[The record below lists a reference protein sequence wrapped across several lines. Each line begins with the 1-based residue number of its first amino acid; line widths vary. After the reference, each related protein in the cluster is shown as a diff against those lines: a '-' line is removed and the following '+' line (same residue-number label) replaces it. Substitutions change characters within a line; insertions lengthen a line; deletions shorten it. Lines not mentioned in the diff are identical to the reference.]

1 MTTFNDISQRILEGR
16 YLLEGETP
24 EQAMRRAADA
34 YASNKEHADRLYS
47 YAIKGWMMFASPV
60 LSNAGNKKG
69 LPISCYTTEMQD
81 DLFDIMSTL
90 TEVATMS
97 SRSGGIGIYAGNL
110 RSDGTMTSR
119 GNESTG
125 MLPFIKCADPLMV
138 AFKQGRTRG
147 GATAV
152 YLDVSHPEIE
162 EFVNARKPTGGDPR
176 RKFLDL
182 HHAVNI
188 PDAFMEAVIAGTGWE
203 LIDPHTKQIKAVIP
217 ARKLW
222 EEILAARI
230 ERGEPYLHFIDE
242 ANRKLHP
249 KLQEKGLAI
258 NTSNLCVAPETP
270 VLTQNGWE
278 RIDALSHKA
287 LSVNVWNG
295 EEWST
300 VLPVKTGTQQKL
312 VRVHFSDGSSLD
324 CTPYHKFYVQPGYK
338 GDSVCVEAQE
348 LKSGDKLE
356 KFALPQNGQQF
367 NEGEFSDFPDAYS
380 FGFYCGDGTKN
391 QPSSW
396 VYAPKEEAVSKL
408 RGTVAEDF
416 DKYGR
421 KRWEHGLWEHPKFTV
436 PMKYSLRTQLEF
448 LAGYLDADACVVE
461 STRCQNI
468 QVVSVNW
475 SFLHQIKLMLQHL
488 GVSSTLCA
496 RREAGEFQ
504 LPKNDGS
511 GETGAY
517 ECQKLWLLNING
529 AGVKRLIELGLPVVR
544 LKLKAE
550 QHPQRDASRFVY
562 VTSVEETGRVS
573 DTYCFKEPIRGRG
586 VFNGILTG
594 NCSEIELVTNEER
607 SGVCCLSSLN
617 LYYWDEWRGT
627 RIVEDMIEMLDN
639 VISVFVRKV
648 TNLTPEQLAEDR
660 PHTLEEF
667 RVLAYSEGMSRKHE
681 PLLKA
686 AWSAYR
692 ERSLG
697 LGTMGWH
704 SLLMRK
710 MIPFESALSVALTHS
725 IFRDIRSRA
734 KAHSRHLA
742 TVRGEAPDLVGSGDR
757 NANLLAIAPNSTS
770 SLICGQVSPSIEPVA
785 GHIVKQ
791 NTLSGTL
798 YIKNPVLDDLI
809 QKRCEDPEA
818 AWRDINRRKGSVQHV
833 DWLTQDEKD
842 VFKTAY
848 EIDQNWV
855 IEQAAA
861 RQNYI
866 CQAQSV
872 NTFFRPDANN
882 TIDKSYVS
890 RVHIN
895 AWKKKLK
902 TLYYCRTDTKAE
914 DGEAFAMPVK
924 KSSEDCLSCQG

>member
-1 MTTFNDISQRILEGR
+1 MTTFNDISQRVLEGR

-90 TEVATMS
+90 TEMATMS
-97 SRSGGIGIYAGNL
+97 SRSGGIGLYAGNL

-203 LIDPHTKQIKAVIP
+203 LIDPHTKQIKSVIP

-258 NTSNLCVAPETP
+258 NTSNLCVAPETL
-270 VLTQNGWE
+270 VLTKELGE
-278 RIDALSHKA
+278 VPIEYIAGKLVS
-287 LSVNVWNG
+287 VWNG
-295 EEWST
+295 KQWSQ
-300 VLPVKTGTQQKL
+300 VVPKKTGEKQPL
-312 VRVHFSDGSSLD
+312 IRVSFDNGAYID
-324 CTPYHKFYVQPGYK
+324 CTPYHKFYLWDGREVMAAQLRQ
-338 GDSVCVEAQE
+338 GDS
-348 LKSGDKLE
+348 L
-356 KFALPQNGQQF
+356 QQY
-367 NEGEFSDFPDAYS
+367 EIP
-380 FGFYCGDGTKN
+380 TM
-391 QPSSW
+391 
-396 VYAPKEEAVSKL
+396 L
-408 RGTVAEDF
+408 RGI
-416 DKYGR
+416 
-421 KRWEHGLWEHPKFTV
+421 
-436 PMKYSLRTQLEF
+436 SLFVNER
-448 LAGYLDADACVVE
+448 VE
-461 STRCQNI
+461 S
-468 QVVSVNW
+468 
-475 SFLHQIKLMLQHL
+475 
-488 GVSSTLCA
+488 
-496 RREAGEFQ
+496 
-504 LPKNDGS
+504 
-511 GETGAY
+511 
-517 ECQKLWLLNING
+517 
-529 AGVKRLIELGLPVVR
+529 
-544 LKLKAE
+544 
-550 QHPQRDASRFVY
+550 
-562 VTSVEETGRVS
+562 VEDMGRVS

-617 LYYWDEWRGT
+617 LYYWDEWKGT
-627 RIVEDMIEMLDN
+627 QIVEDMIEMLDN

-798 YIKNPVLDDLI
+798 YIKNPVLDKII
-809 QKRCEDPEA
+809 QERCEDPEA

-833 DWLTQDEKD
+833 DWLTQEEKD

-890 RVHIN
+890 RVHIR
-895 AWKKKLK
+895 AWKNKLK

-914 DGEAFAMPVK
+914 DGEAFSMPVK

>member
-34 YASNKEHADRLYS
+34 YASNKDHADRLYS

-90 TEVATMS
+90 TEMATMS
-97 SRSGGIGIYAGNL
+97 SRSGGIGLYAGNL

-258 NTSNLCVAPETP
+258 NTSNLC
-270 VLTQNGWE
+270 
-278 RIDALSHKA
+278 
-287 LSVNVWNG
+287 
-295 EEWST
+295 
-300 VLPVKTGTQQKL
+300 
-312 VRVHFSDGSSLD
+312 
-324 CTPYHKFYVQPGYK
+324 
-338 GDSVCVEAQE
+338 
-348 LKSGDKLE
+348 
-356 KFALPQNGQQF
+356 
-367 NEGEFSDFPDAYS
+367 
-380 FGFYCGDGTKN
+380 
-391 QPSSW
+391 
-396 VYAPKEEAVSKL
+396 
-408 RGTVAEDF
+408 
-416 DKYGR
+416 
-421 KRWEHGLWEHPKFTV
+421 
-436 PMKYSLRTQLEF
+436 
-448 LAGYLDADACVVE
+448 
-461 STRCQNI
+461 
-468 QVVSVNW
+468 
-475 SFLHQIKLMLQHL
+475 
-488 GVSSTLCA
+488 
-496 RREAGEFQ
+496 
-504 LPKNDGS
+504 
-511 GETGAY
+511 
-517 ECQKLWLLNING
+517 
-529 AGVKRLIELGLPVVR
+529 
-544 LKLKAE
+544 
-550 QHPQRDASRFVY
+550 
-562 VTSVEETGRVS
+562 
-573 DTYCFKEPIRGRG
+573 
-586 VFNGILTG
+586 
-594 NCSEIELVTNEER
+594 SEIELVTNEER

-617 LYYWDEWRGT
+617 LYYWDEWKGT
-627 RIVEDMIEMLDN
+627 QIVEDMIEMLDN

-660 PHTLEEF
+660 PHTLEDF
-667 RVLAYSEGMSRKHE
+667 RVLAYYSAGMSKKHE

-725 IFRDIRSRA
+725 IFRDISSRA

-742 TVRGEAPDLVGSGDR
+742 TVRGEAPDLIGSGDR

-798 YIKNPVLDDLI
+798 YIKNPVLDKII
-809 QKRCEDPEA
+809 QERCEDPEA
-818 AWRDINRRKGSVQHV
+818 VWRDINRRKGSVQHV